1 MSIYEKM
8 LVFCTS
14 QHGGALGQS
23 YAGSRIFD
31 ALRQHARRRRPRR
44 RVIGFGKDPVIEIT
58 RQELRDEAARELLRF
73 CPDFEPDGSRIPQRM
88 INKIVRDADPGMA
101 AKIRGI
107 VRRYNR
113 YCEESPQGACG
124 PSRRRDMPFDRHVPI
139 AVSAAA

>member
-1 MSIYEKM
+1 MKKCLCSVHHNQED
-8 LVFCTS
+8 V
-14 QHGGALGQS
+14 LGHS
-23 YAGSRIFD
+23 HAGSRHFQV
-31 ALRQHARRRRPRR
+31 RHRHHRRRRPRR
-44 RVIGFGKDPVIEIT
+44 RVIGFGSDPVIEIT

-113 YCEESPQGACG
+113 YCEESTQSTYG
-124 PSRRRDMPFDRHVPI
+124 PSRRRDLPFDRHVPI